1 MFIYVISAEDGTG
14 YQKIGFSQNV
24 EKRLSSIQTGN
35 PTRLKVHYT
44 QEVPK
49 EKVRLL
55 EKKIHQTIK
64 HNKVSGE
71 WFDLTPEEAIAEVEF
86 AMIRWSEDPLLGK

>member
-1 MFIYVISAEDGTG
+1 MQFLYVIGPEKG

-35 PTRLKVHYT
+35 PQRLKIHYKH
-44 QEVPK
+44 EVPK

-55 EKKIHQTIK
+55 EKKIHENVKTQ
-64 HNKVSGE
+64 KVSGE
-71 WFDLTPEEAIAEVEF
+71 WFDLTPEEARAEVDF
-86 AMIRWSEDPLLGK
+86 IIIRWADDDSLGRV